1 MTQQDQHIKQEGFDD
16 SEHQTHRKVV
26 NVALNEQYNAAKT
39 NSTLENIRYQPA
51 ARYARINT

>member
-1 MTQQDQHIKQEGFDD
+1 MT
-16 SEHQTHRKVV
+16 EHQTHRKVV

-39 NSTLENIRYQPA
+39 NSNLENIRYQPA